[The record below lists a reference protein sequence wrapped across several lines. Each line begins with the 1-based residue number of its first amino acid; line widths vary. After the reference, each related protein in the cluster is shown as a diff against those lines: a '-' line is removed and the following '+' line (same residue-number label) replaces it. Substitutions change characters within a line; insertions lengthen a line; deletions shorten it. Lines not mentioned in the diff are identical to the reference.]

1 MALPQFGQYPAPR
14 HTVAHLSDTHLLA
27 GGALQYGV
35 IEPEAGLRRA
45 LERLGHL
52 ELPPQVI
59 VVTGDLADLGEPEAY
74 VRAKKLVENAAAG
87 LGAEIVWV
95 MGNHDDRGAYAEV
108 LFGVTGPERLAPQ
121 DRVHVVD
128 GLRIVSL
135 DSTVPGH
142 HHGELEASQLDW
154 LRDVLSAPAEHGT
167 LVAMHHPPLPLP
179 MDRISQVIELEG
191 QAAFAE
197 VVAGTDVRAIIAG
210 HMHYSTASTFA
221 GVPVYVA
228 SASCYTMDLAREDR
242 VYSGGD
248 GAQAFAMVHL
258 YDEGAGGVPGAP
270 VVHTTVPLADAREV
284 ESATRAQGDL
294 LATLTI
300 DEVRA
305 MFRPKH
311 EGYYRTSP

>member
-27 GGALQYGV
+27 AGALQYGV
-35 IEPEAGLRRA
+35 IDPEAGLRRA
-45 LERLGHL
+45 LERLGYL

-59 VVTGDLADLGEPEAY
+59 VVTGDLTDLGEPEAY
-74 VRAKKLVENAAAG
+74 VRVKKLVDEAAAG
-87 LGAEIVWV
+87 LGAETVWV
-95 MGNHDDRGAYAEV
+95 MGNHDDRGAYAEA

-121 DRVHVVD
+121 DRVQLVD

-135 DSTVPGH
+135 DSTVPGF

-154 LRDVLSAPAEHGT
+154 LRDVLSTPAEHGT
-167 LVAMHHPPLPLP
+167 LIAMHHPPVPLP

-197 VVAGTDVRAIIAG
+197 VLAGTDVRAIIAG

-248 GAQAFAMVHL
+248 GSQAFAMVHL
-258 YDEGAGGVPGAP
+258 FDDGAGGVPGAP
-270 VVHTTVPLADAREV
+270 VVHTTVPLADSREV
-284 ESATRAQGDL
+284 EAGTRAEAEL
-294 LATLTI
+294 LATLTM

-305 MFRPKH
+305 LFRPKH
-311 EGYYRTSP
+311 EGYHRSL